1 MSSKSENQQQKQQH
15 IADKNIDI
23 GFDSWWS

>member
-23 GFDSWWS
+23 GFDSRWF